1 MTLIEAVQ
9 ATIRRL
15 HYSPKTEDAYVH
27 WIRTFIRFH
36 KRRHP
41 REMGAQESTACLNS
55 LSAEQRTSASSQN
68 QALCALVFLYRRVLE
83 MNVPSLEGLDRAKRP
98 EHLPEVLSAGEVAS
112 VLVHLA
118 PPFHLMAAL
127 LYGSG
132 LRLMEWVSLRIKD
145 IDLQRHQ
152 LMIRR
157 GKGCHDRVALLPA
170 SAAEELRA
178 QMLLVERSLFPA
190 SRYCQDPATGQP
202 VRHHIHETAVQKT
215 VKAAAHASGLHRRA
229 TCHTLRHS
237 FATHLLETGTD
248 IRTIQT
254 LLGHKDVRTTMIYT
268 HVVDRGPL
276 GVISPLD
283 CRAFV
288 VPGPDPHA
296 QSIGPPASST
306 QGRTHAGGRRT

>member
-1 MTLIEAVQ
+1 
-9 ATIRRL
+9 
-15 HYSPKTEDAYVH
+15 
-27 WIRTFIRFH
+27 
-36 KRRHP
+36 
-41 REMGAQESTACLNS
+41 
-55 LSAEQRTSASSQN
+55 
-68 QALCALVFLYRRVLE
+68 
-83 MNVPSLEGLDRAKRP
+83 
-98 EHLPEVLSAGEVAS
+98 
-112 VLVHLA
+112 
-118 PPFHLMAAL
+118 
-127 LYGSG
+127 
-132 LRLMEWVSLRIKD
+132 MECVSLRIKD

-178 QMLLVERSLFPA
+178 QMLLVERSHRRDLERGLGAVDLPEGLARKMPHAAHSLPWQYLFPA

-215 VKAAAHASGLHRRA
+215 VKAAAHAAGLHRRA

-276 GVISPLD
+276 GVISPLAR
-283 CRAFV
+283 RAFV